1 MKIIIFG
8 CGKIGETIISSLSGE
23 GHDIVVMDK
32 DSRVVEEI
40 STLYDV
46 MGCCGTGVD
55 SDAMNEA
62 GVDDAELFI
71 AVTGSDELNMLA
83 CFLAR
88 KMGAK
93 HTIARIRTPE
103 YNDQS
108 LGFMKQHLDLSLT
121 LNPDLL
127 SAQEIYNVMRFPSAV
142 KVETFSGRN
151 LEIVELI
158 LKEDSPFAGMK
169 LIDLRKKHTENFLVC
184 LVVRDDEVFIPDGN
198 FELRVGDRIG
208 VTAPHSEIQKLLKNM
223 GMPQKMPKNAMILG
237 ASKTSYYLSKML
249 VAAGVHVKVVDMDRD
264 ACEAFS
270 NRVPQATLIVGDGMK
285 PEVLL
290 EEGIESADVFIGL
303 TGSDEVN
310 VLSAYFATQQKVPT
324 VISKVNRPELTQ
336 TAEKLGLECIVSPQ
350 NAVSNILSRY
360 ARALHNSIGS
370 NVETLYKLVEGKAEV
385 LEFNV
390 RPDFKYNDIP
400 LREMKLKSNVLI
412 AGIVRGRKPI
422 IPSGNDMILPGDRVV
437 VIAAGHT
444 LCDLSDIVE

>member
-1 MKIIIFG
+1 
-8 CGKIGETIISSLSGE
+8 
-23 GHDIVVMDK
+23 
-32 DSRVVEEI
+32 
-40 STLYDV
+40 
-46 MGCCGTGVD
+46 
-55 SDAMNEA
+55 
-62 GVDDAELFI
+62 
-71 AVTGSDELNMLA
+71 
-83 CFLAR
+83 
-88 KMGAK
+88 
-93 HTIARIRTPE
+93 
-103 YNDQS
+103 
-108 LGFMKQHLDLSLT
+108 
-121 LNPDLL
+121 
-127 SAQEIYNVMRFPSAV
+127 
-142 KVETFSGRN
+142 
-151 LEIVELI
+151 
-158 LKEDSPFAGMK
+158 
-169 LIDLRKKHTENFLVC
+169 
-184 LVVRDDEVFIPDGN
+184 
-198 FELRVGDRIG
+198 
-208 VTAPHSEIQKLLKNM
+208 
-223 GMPQKMPKNAMILG
+223 
-237 ASKTSYYLSKML
+237 
-249 VAAGVHVKVVDMDRD
+249 
-264 ACEAFS
+264 
-270 NRVPQATLIVGDGMK
+270 MK

-400 LREMKLKSNVLI
+400 LREMKLKSNVLV